1 LNLKYGRRE
10 DKEKII
16 ELLHTT
22 SNGKNGGDVPIIPIV
37 GIGGQGK
44 TTLAQ
49 LVYGDAD
56 LMGCFDMKIW
66 VYVSND
72 FDIKK
77 IITTIKESA
86 TLRKCEFT
94 NLDIFSRQLRETLC
108 GKRYL
113 LVLDDAWNEDQ
124 YKWQ

>member
-1 LNLKYGRRE
+1 
-10 DKEKII
+10 
-16 ELLHTT
+16 
-22 SNGKNGGDVPIIPIV
+22 
-37 GIGGQGK
+37 
-44 TTLAQ
+44 
-49 LVYGDAD
+49 
-56 LMGCFDMKIW
+56 MGYFDMKIW